1 MQKLRLKIYQ
11 NIWDKKM
18 EILEK
23 YKGSSLGM
31 YDNNSQTQNSVL
43 AYKVIDVTEL
53 LTDVEQVV
61 IKYAKVTRG
70 TIAQI
75 CDWYKKGTDLGLTIH
90 WHIDHMTPEQLAN
103 DEVFNLRCKIFEVD
117 ALVFANV
124 IIDNKN

>member
-1 MQKLRLKIYQ
+1 
-11 NIWDKKM
+11 M

-23 YKGSSLGM
+23 FKDSPLGL
-31 YDNNSQTQNSVL
+31 YDNNSETGNSVL

-75 CDWYKKGTDLGLTIH
+75 CDWYEKGKDLGLTIH
-90 WHIDHMTPEQLAN
+90 WHIDNITPEQLAN
-103 DEVFNLRCKIFEVD
+103 DEAFNFRCKIFEVD

-124 IIDNKN
+124 IINNKN